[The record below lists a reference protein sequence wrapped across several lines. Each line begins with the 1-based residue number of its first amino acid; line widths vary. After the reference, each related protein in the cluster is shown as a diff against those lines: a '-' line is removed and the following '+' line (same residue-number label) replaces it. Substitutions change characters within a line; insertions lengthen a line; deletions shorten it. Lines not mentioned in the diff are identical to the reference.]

1 MWLGHRRA
9 KISSGHARAP
19 AAEGD
24 ESRHAVSASFRRA
37 AALLA
42 GLALAGFCVTA
53 APRQWELVVKNLA
66 FGSAHISDPLP
77 VARRVHYGPR
87 FMRGI
92 DAIAAVIPPD
102 GSYWLVDG
110 NENAAE
116 GYFVRS
122 ALAPRRARYL
132 GRVSSIDATAL
143 QRALSEKPPAF
154 VVLAWQPDGPPALVD
169 PRRFLGTPPAP

>member
-9 KISSGHARAP
+9 KISLGHASAP

-24 ESRHAVSASFRRA
+24 DVSASLRRA

-42 GLALAGFCVTA
+42 ALALAGFCVAA

-66 FGSAHISDPLP
+66 FGSAHISDSLP

-110 NENAAE
+110 GENPAE

-122 ALAPRRARYL
+122 ALAPRRAHYL
-132 GRVSSIDATAL
+132 GRVSSIDAGAL
-143 QRALSEKPPAF
+143 QLVLSAQPTAF
-154 VVLAWQPDGPPALVD
+154 VVLAWQPDAPPALVD
-169 PRRFLGTPPAP
+169 PRRFLRGPAAP

>member
-1 MWLGHRRA
+1 MRVRRRLN
-9 KISSGHARAP
+9 ARNVAP
-19 AAEGD
+19 
-24 ESRHAVSASFRRA
+24 RA

-42 GLALAGFCVTA
+42 ALALAGFYVAA
-53 APRQWELVVKNLA
+53 APRQWERAVRNFA
-66 FGSAHISDPLP
+66 FGSAHISDSLP
-77 VARRVHYGPR
+77 VARRAFYGPR

-92 DAIAAVIPPD
+92 DAIAAAIPPD

-110 NENAAE
+110 NDNAAE

-132 GRVSSIDATAL
+132 GRVSSIDPTAL
-143 QRALSEKPPAF
+143 QRALSERPPAF

-169 PRRFLGTPPAP
+169 PRRFLKDPAAP